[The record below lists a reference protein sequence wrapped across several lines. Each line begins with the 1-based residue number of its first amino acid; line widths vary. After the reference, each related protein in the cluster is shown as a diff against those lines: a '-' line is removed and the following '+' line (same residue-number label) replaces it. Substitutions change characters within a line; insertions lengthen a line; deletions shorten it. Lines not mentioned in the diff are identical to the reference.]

1 MTIRNLQYLFKPRSI
16 AVIGRGKSPGG
27 PDATVEF
34 NLIEGG
40 FKGPVM
46 PVNPDQRS
54 IAGVLAYPDV
64 ASLPVVPE
72 LAILTTPLEQAPDL
86 ISQLGERGTRAALL
100 LSREILQDH
109 RGDHEA
115 LVSQELLQ
123 KYPDHGEVLKQ
134 QILDAAKP
142 YLLRIMGPDHLGYAV
157 PAANVNASL
166 SRQRPLTGQ
175 LALICQSA
183 AVMRSMIDWANSRNI
198 GFSHVISVGVRW
210 DIDLGDLMDY
220 LLRDHGTRA
229 ILMYMEHTR
238 RRRKFVSAARA
249 AARVKPVIVLKP
261 HDFRAGSVEDAVY
274 DAVFQ
279 RAGIL
284 RVSNIEQLFG
294 AAETLAT
301 AKPVYSDRLTI
312 ISNSYSLALMT
323 SDKLL
328 RRDDRL
334 AEISAET
341 REQVTQA
348 CRPGYP
354 IDNPVDLGDTA
365 GPEEYRKALELLLQE
380 PGTDG
385 ILVLH
390 APTSMGR
397 SLDCAQA
404 VVACAAK
411 SRRLVMTCWLGEGS
425 VDSARDCFKNAQL
438 PTYETPGDAVEAF
451 SRLAQYRRNQALLM
465 ETPPS
470 IPEGFT
476 PDVETARRIIQI
488 ALTAGRHRL
497 NAYETSQVLAAYEIS
512 TVPLHFASTPEA
524 ASEQA
529 LSVKGPVALKILSPD
544 IVNKSD
550 VGGVAFGL
558 KNPLEVLVAAT
569 EMLKRVGELAP
580 DAAIDGFAVQ
590 PMQYRNSAYEL
601 MMGVRT
607 GKRFGPVIFFGQG
620 GTEAEAIDDVAYAL
634 PPLNMQLARDLMW
647 RTRLY
652 RRLSTSRGRPVDLDA
667 MALTLIKISQ
677 MVVDLGEVV
686 ELDVNPVWVSS
697 DGLLALDANLLIE
710 ANPEPATKRLAISPY
725 PKELERRFNLPDGRA
740 FLIRPILPEDE
751 PQLQELVKRL
761 PAEDVR
767 MRFFQ
772 PIRELS
778 HEMAAR
784 LTQLDY
790 EREMA
795 FIVTDPDNLPGKAK
809 ISGVVRCN
817 ADPDMERAEYAVL
830 VDRAMTGIGLGP
842 MLMRYIIQYAKQR
855 GFKELYGEVLRE
867 NEPML
872 RLNRALNF
880 KVQSTPDDP
889 GVLHVNL
896 SLTG

>member
-1 MTIRNLQYLFKPRSI
+1 MTIRNLEYLFKPRSI

-27 PDATVEF
+27 PDTTVEF

-46 PVNPDQRS
+46 PVNPDHPS
-54 IAGVLAYPDV
+54 ISGVLAYKDV
-64 ASLPVVPE
+64 ASLPVTPD
-72 LAILTTPLEQAPDL
+72 LAILTTPLEEAPGL
-86 ISQLGERGTRAALL
+86 ISALGQRGTRAALL
-100 LSREILQDH
+100 LSREVLQDH
-109 RGDHEA
+109 RSAQAA
-115 LVSQELLQ
+115 LLSPDVRR
-123 KYPDHGEVLKQ
+123 KYPDQGTSLKQ

-157 PAANVNASL
+157 PAANLNASL
-166 SRQRPLTGQ
+166 SSQRPLAGQ
-175 LALICQSA
+175 IALLCQSA
-183 AVMRSMIDWANSRNI
+183 AVMRSVIDWANSRNI
-198 GFSHVISVGVRW
+198 GFSHVISLGVRW
-210 DIDLGDLMDY
+210 DVDLGDLLDY
-220 LLRDHGTRA
+220 LLRDHHTRA
-229 ILMYMEHTR
+229 ILMYMESTR
-238 RRRKFVSAARA
+238 NRRKFVSAARA

-261 HDFRAGSVEDAVY
+261 RDFRTGSVEDAVY

-284 RVSNIEQLFG
+284 RVNNIEQLFG
-294 AAETLAT
+294 AAETVAT
-301 AKPVYSDRLTI
+301 ARPVYSDRLTI

-323 SDKLL
+323 SDTLL
-328 RRDDRL
+328 RHDGHL
-334 AEISAET
+334 AEISAAT
-341 REQVTQA
+341 LDKVAQA
-348 CRPGYP
+348 CRPGYS
-354 IDNPVDLGDTA
+354 IENPVDLGDTA
-365 GPEEYRKALELLLQE
+365 SPEEYGKALDLLLQE

-385 ILVLH
+385 VLVIH
-390 APTSMGR
+390 APASVNR

-404 VVACAAK
+404 VVERAAK
-411 SRRLVMTCWLGEGS
+411 SRRLVITCWLGES
-425 VDSARDCFKNAQL
+425 STEQARDCFKNAHV
-438 PTYETPGDAVEAF
+438 PTYEAPGEAVEAF
-451 SRLAQYRRNQALLM
+451 MRLAQYRRNQELLM

-476 PDVETARRIIQI
+476 ADTETARRIIQI
-488 ALTAGRHRL
+488 ALTAGRRRL
-497 NAYETSQVLAAYEIS
+497 NAYETSQVLNAYEIS

-524 ASEQA
+524 ATDVA
-529 LSVKGPVALKILSPD
+529 LEIKAPVALKILSPD

-550 VGGVAFGL
+550 FGGVAFGL

-569 EMLKRVGELAP
+569 EMLKRVRELAP
-580 DAAIDGFAVQ
+580 HAVIDGFAVQ

-607 GKRFGPVIFFGQG
+607 GQRFGPVIFFGQG
-620 GTEAEAIDDVAYAL
+620 GTEADVIDDVAYAL

-652 RRLSTSRGRPVDLDA
+652 RRLSTNRGRPVDLDA
-667 MALTLIKISQ
+667 IALALIKVSQ
-677 MVVDLGEVV
+677 MVIDLAEIV
-686 ELDVNPVWVSS
+686 EMDINPIWVNS
-697 DGLLALDANLLIE
+697 DSLLALDAHVLIE
-710 ANPEPATKRLAISPY
+710 PNTEPAAQRLAISPY
-725 PKELERRFNLPDGRA
+725 PKEMEKRYALPDGRS

-751 PQLQELVKRL
+751 PELRELVKRL

-772 PIRELS
+772 PLRELS

-795 FIVTDPDNLPGKAK
+795 IIVTDPDALPGKGK
-809 ISGVVRCN
+809 IWGVVRCN

-830 VDRAMTGIGLGP
+830 VDRTVTGIGLGP
-842 MLMRYIIQYAKQR
+842 MLMRYIIEYAKQR
-855 GFKELYGEVLRE
+855 GIKELYGEVLRE

-880 KVQSTPDDP
+880 KIHATLDDP
-889 GVLHVNL
+889 GILHV
-896 SLTG
+896 SLPLN